1 MGRRRTDS
9 PLLFPWDKI
18 FSEDALNEAFEYCK
32 SDSCSA
38 DILKKAVTTLVTG
51 YNSGSK
57 SVLCDR
63 LKEKAGEIIYQ
74 INKVEEPRKREKLRK
89 ETIDYYRT
97 LFLKKFEG
105 KDPEIVNIQVAP
117 RPSLP
122 VLSTDEK
129 KMFNDVR
136 SRSPSPERKKPVVVI
151 EEEEEI
157 IPVKPLKPVVP
168 LPPTVDVTDELL
180 LSSKAIVYYANLPRE
195 GQKIPVKF
203 RVFYDQLMNE
213 YKDIVPSDSPLLDE
227 NKIKEEIRKTVE
239 LAKIKK
245 GVLEKSVI
253 DKANTVV
260 NKSKTMSRYIP
271 KKVQPVIIEED
282 EEEEEIII
290 TKKQLYKDIDK
301 ILSSSVN
308 RNLSNKQILDK
319 LEKIYGDLSLR
330 KKEIYGLI
338 KEWAEENMKDEEEQK
353 EEPVISKEE
362 PKEEGLS
369 PEEILKYI
377 QKKGWKE
384 PQSKSKEGLCDYVL
398 KNITQEDTSYEQRY
412 TSLENEMKELKSKYD
427 KVAKKLKARKI
438 TFGPDQIRVFE
449 QEKEELEEQIKDV
462 IQEMEA
468 IEEKKE
474 KEEPEKAQMC
484 FRMKEWLNQDDFDKV
499 EVVKDLNCG
508 EGYCNV
514 DSGVCSSSSP
524 DITDSYTEIGS
535 SKIKG
540 SKQMV
545 DTISSKFNSPTS
557 SDLRQQIEIII
568 KNSPLKSDIRTKDVM
583 SELSMLYNGLS
594 FKNRKE
600 EIKGI
605 VKDLKKKLIK
615 PVIIEEDEEE
625 EIQLKEDIEE
635 AIEQIQEIT
644 EEQIREATLI
654 AIKSAKKGDKPS
666 DIRKRVAEEF
676 NIMITPY
683 EDFINNVIK
692 EYSAAKKEAKKVKK
706 ALVECYTKD
715 DLSDIKCPDDLVCNL
730 TTKVCIEEKDAVEPV
745 EELTIGGM
753 LVKVTGENN
762 IIKALREKIL
772 KSGGEIPTEEPVK
785 EPVEEPVKEPIVQKE
800 EVIIESV
807 VKPLEEVIEQEEPA
821 NDVFTSLI
829 PGKRPSLEDI
839 VSGIKSIT
847 KSVGVTSAQSRI
859 KVAERKCL
867 ERIAACAGIKM

>member
-122 VLSTDEK
+122 VLNTDEK
-129 KMFNDVR
+129 KMFNNVR
-136 SRSPSPERKKPVVVI
+136 SRSPSPERKKPAVVI
-151 EEEEEI
+151 EEDEEEI
-157 IPVKPLKPVVP
+157 IPSIKPLKPVAP

-180 LSSKAIVYYANLPRE
+180 LSSKAIVYYASVPRE
-195 GQKIPVKF
+195 GQKIPIKL
-203 RVFYDQLMNE
+203 RVFFEQLSNE

-227 NKIKEEIRKTVE
+227 NKVKEELRKTVE
-239 LAKIKK
+239 LGKSNKGVIKK
-245 GVLEKSVI
+245 SVV
-253 DKANTVV
+253 DKANAVV

-271 KKVQPVIIEED
+271 KKVQPVIIEEE

-308 RNLSNKQILDK
+308 RNLSNKQILNK

-338 KEWAEENMKDEEEQK
+338 KEWAEENMKDEVEEEKQVSPIVEK
-353 EEPVISKEE
+353 HVEQS
-362 PKEEGLS
+362 EEGLS

-412 TSLENEMKELKSKYD
+412 TSLENEMKDLKNKYD

-449 QEKEELEEQIKDV
+449 QKKEELEEQIKDV

-508 EGYCNV
+508 EGYC
-514 DSGVCSSSSP
+514 
-524 DITDSYTEIGS
+524 
-535 SKIKG
+535 
-540 SKQMV
+540 
-545 DTISSKFNSPTS
+545 
-557 SDLRQQIEIII
+557 
-568 KNSPLKSDIRTKDVM
+568 
-583 SELSMLYNGLS
+583 
-594 FKNRKE
+594 
-600 EIKGI
+600 
-605 VKDLKKKLIK
+605 
-615 PVIIEEDEEE
+615 
-625 EIQLKEDIEE
+625 
-635 AIEQIQEIT
+635 
-644 EEQIREATLI
+644 
-654 AIKSAKKGDKPS
+654 
-666 DIRKRVAEEF
+666 
-676 NIMITPY
+676 
-683 EDFINNVIK
+683 
-692 EYSAAKKEAKKVKK
+692 
-706 ALVECYTKD
+706 
-715 DLSDIKCPDDLVCNL
+715 
-730 TTKVCIEEKDAVEPV
+730 
-745 EELTIGGM
+745 
-753 LVKVTGENN
+753 
-762 IIKALREKIL
+762 
-772 KSGGEIPTEEPVK
+772 
-785 EPVEEPVKEPIVQKE
+785 
-800 EVIIESV
+800 
-807 VKPLEEVIEQEEPA
+807 
-821 NDVFTSLI
+821 
-829 PGKRPSLEDI
+829 
-839 VSGIKSIT
+839 
-847 KSVGVTSAQSRI
+847 
-859 KVAERKCL
+859 
-867 ERIAACAGIKM
+867 